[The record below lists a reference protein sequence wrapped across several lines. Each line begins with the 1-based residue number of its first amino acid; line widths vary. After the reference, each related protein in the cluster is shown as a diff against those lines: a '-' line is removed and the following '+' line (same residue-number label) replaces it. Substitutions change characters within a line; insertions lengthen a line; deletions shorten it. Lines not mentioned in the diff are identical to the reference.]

1 MNYSPNSAAQHA
13 DNAAY
18 KSGRNAYVNILHST
32 KKPENYKY
40 SLIERPELFEA
51 MQNYYKSVP
60 PNDNWMPGLSYLGEI
75 IFSGVLGV
83 WSIVNLVVT
92 IITVLMIKRKNA

>member
-1 MNYSPNSAAQHA
+1 MVIGLLLACIAQVVLFVLNLKKKDGTYVLSIFILEVGSIIA
-13 DNAAY
+13 
-18 KSGRNAYVNILHST
+18 SGV
-32 KKPENYKY
+32 
-40 SLIERPELFEA
+40 
-51 MQNYYKSVP
+51 MQNYYKSLP